1 MTAVHIIGQGGRGAT
16 PAAVVAWRG
25 LRRAPQAP
33 RVSDWIE
40 ATMARV
46 ELPGAV
52 DLAKRPDTARR
63 LSRLL
68 GL

>member
-1 MTAVHIIGQGGRGAT
+1 MTAVHIGQEARGPARPAT
-16 PAAVVAWRG
+16 VIAWQAAAARQP
-25 LRRAPQAP
+25 RRSA
-33 RVSDWIE
+33 WIE